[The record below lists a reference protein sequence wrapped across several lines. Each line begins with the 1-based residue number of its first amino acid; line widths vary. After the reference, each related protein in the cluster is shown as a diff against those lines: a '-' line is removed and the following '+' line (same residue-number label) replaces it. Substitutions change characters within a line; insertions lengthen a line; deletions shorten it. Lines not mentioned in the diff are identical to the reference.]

1 MTTRKKEDPSRE
13 WCVICC
19 TYGCVHP
26 QTSMYS
32 AHSYIYGCKIA
43 HDEYIEALSSP
54 A

>member
-1 MTTRKKEDPSRE
+1 MTTRKKEDQRHD
-13 WCVICC
+13 WCVICLNYQC
-19 TYGCVHP
+19 ENS

-43 HDEYIEALSSP
+43 HDAYIEALSSP